1 MALQIADA
9 LYRLVCQHKDNPDT
23 QLEAGIYQLIEEMR
37 SREWRTRR
45 NRFRRM
51 YDDRWRDLTPDLMF
65 PIDAPERTRE
75 LSFNVKN
82 NTAMPGIGESMG
94 FAARLGIGR
103 HVPCFVFFTDIGEL
117 TIDVFPVGNLSADEA
132 FYQMRYWIDDFYQE
146 NQVSLNKWN
155 QVEQDIISF
164 ISSIDRSLT
173 DIKDWINKSERLW
186 DELIL
191 VAQIIEKL
199 RKLGQ
204 QTTEYK
210 SLIDNL
216 STSSWRCNRIVSD
229 CRVRLESIS
238 KKREK
243 HQLEQ
248 ENLKVVIDKLKTIS
262 ISTNIYDE
270 CLLAASQLL
279 TSEASKI
286 LEKAAKRIKQ
296 KSNSKFIS
304 LENQLFQWW
313 GNTKKCIPSFN
324 KFKKAH
330 KKQSELHT
338 QSHEI
343 LKSKYNNFMASIFI
357 SLENQLF
364 QWWGNTKK
372 CIPSFNKFKK
382 AHKKQSELHTQS
394 HEILKSKYNN
404 FIASIFELPF
414 SDRQEIF
421 LEKAKQLCDESDIDF
436 SEYSLQLTE
445 FFTQLHTQVPKWI
458 DGTNLK
464 ISILFPFKSRDSI
477 SFDTV
482 MASIGY
488 KHPISQMIRE
498 NMTVEQK
505 KKKEKLVSETERI
518 VLQYRDEALAEL
530 IKLRKQPL
538 DVSTEE
544 IDTYSTCLD
553 NMYNLRNEIENELIN
568 LANSSSSLEKS
579 LRLVEPKDIE
589 NFLKLLNEYRETTNK
604 FFYPY
609 KKNPRIQQVNIDQP
623 LPQIFE
629 LKLRE
634 NQLNTSNTRARELEQ
649 KLAKTIPNYENGV
662 KLLQNVQQKS
672 YTVTPKAR
680 LVSEIL
686 KIKESPQNSS
696 RPNSVPPIFS
706 DSNYPENFEEI
717 LCGLNDQELRIL
729 SNSIAKLD
737 LDAVVG
743 SREEII
749 NIILTI
755 VGLLPS
761 RELTTHRQYANRP
774 INLEVSTM
782 TESKNVEVEMNF
794 NSQVIG
800 ATGKNEGIIN
810 INTSDRQILAEAAE
824 EIQKLLRQLEK
835 TNPSATELEQVAYV
849 DVTVYPSLKQ
859 RTIAALRAGG
869 GTAIDEFFLENK
881 YLKVGK
887 AIVQAWLQPS
897 S

>member
-82 NTAMPGIGESMG
+82 NTAMPGIGESMR

-204 QTTEYK
+204 QTTDYK

-248 ENLKVVIDKLKTIS
+248 ENLKVAINKLKTIS

-279 TSEASKI
+279 TSKASKI

-343 LKSKYNNFMASIFI
+343 LKSKYNNFIASIFI

-810 INTSDRQILAEAAE
+810 INTSDRQTLAEAAE
-824 EIQKLLRQLEK
+824 EIQKLLKQLEK

-849 DVTVYPSLKQ
+849 DVTVYPSHQATNNCCFK
-859 RTIAALRAGG
+859 GG
-869 GTAIDEFFLENK
+869 RWNCN
-881 YLKVGK
+881 
-887 AIVQAWLQPS
+887 
-897 S
+897 

>member
-82 NTAMPGIGESMG
+82 NTAMPGIGESMR

-204 QTTEYK
+204 QTTDYK

-248 ENLKVVIDKLKTIS
+248 ENLKVAINKLKTIS

-279 TSEASKI
+279 TSKASKI

-343 LKSKYNNFMASIFI
+343 LKSKYNNFIASIFI

-649 KLAKTIPNYENGV
+649 KLAKTIPNSENGV

-810 INTSDRQILAEAAE
+810 INTSDRQTLAEAAE
-824 EIQKLLRQLEK
+824 EIQKLNQQLEK

-849 DVTVYPSLKQ
+849 DVTVYPSHQATNNCCFK
-859 RTIAALRAGG
+859 GG
-869 GTAIDEFFLENK
+869 RWNCN
-881 YLKVGK
+881 
-887 AIVQAWLQPS
+887 
-897 S
+897 